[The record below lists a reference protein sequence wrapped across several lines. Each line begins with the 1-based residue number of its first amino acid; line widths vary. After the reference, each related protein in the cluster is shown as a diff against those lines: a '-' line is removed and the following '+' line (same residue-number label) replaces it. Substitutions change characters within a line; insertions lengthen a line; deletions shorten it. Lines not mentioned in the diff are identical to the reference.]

1 MKLDVFLSLSKLWML
16 KNNHNFS
23 WLLVDLKSQI
33 KLKLNAS
40 KSFQIVDVQ
49 NISEAMVVSEYH
61 KARMSW
67 VIQIVDAQKLSDAML
82 VFDDHNGKIN
92 LNWMFV

>member
-1 MKLDVFLSLSKLWML
+1 M
-16 KNNHNFS
+16 
-23 WLLVDLKSQI
+23 VDLKSQI

-40 KSFQIVDVQ
+40 KSLQIVDVQ

-67 VIQIVDAQKLSDAML
+67 VIQIVDAQKLSEVMV
-82 VFDDHNGKIN
+82 VFENPKAR
-92 LNWMFV
+92 MS

>member
-1 MKLDVFLSLSKLWML
+1 M
-16 KNNHNFS
+16 
-23 WLLVDLKSQI
+23 VDLKSQI

-61 KARMSW
+61 KARMSL
-67 VIQIVDAQKLSDAML
+67 VIQIVDAVTCYSDIPCIDMAQGL
-82 VFDDHNGKIN
+82 AAVPARIVGEKT
-92 LNWMFV
+92 